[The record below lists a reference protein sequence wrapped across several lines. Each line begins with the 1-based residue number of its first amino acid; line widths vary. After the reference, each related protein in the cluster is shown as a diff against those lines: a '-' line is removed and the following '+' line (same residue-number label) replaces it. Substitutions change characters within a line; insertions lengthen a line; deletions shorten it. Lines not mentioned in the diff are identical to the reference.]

1 MSIKVTVRPQQS
13 IVSSVKTSKS
23 VVSSVNIGPKPNL
36 NLGQIQNVDATD
48 PDNGEVL
55 VYDSS
60 LQKYVVKQIL
70 IDSNNIINLIGGSF

>member
-48 PDNGEVL
+48 PDNGEALIYDGVL
-55 VYDSS
+55 E
-60 LQKYVVKQIL
+60 KYVVKSI
-70 IDSNNIINLIGGSF
+70 IVDSNNIPNLTGGSF

>member
-1 MSIKVTVRPQQS
+1 MSIKVTIKP
-13 IVSSVKTSKS
+13 KKA

-36 NLGQIQNVDATD
+36 TLGQILNIDATD
-48 PDNGEVL
+48 PDDGEVL
-55 VYDSS
+55 VYNSS